1 MNLQTHEHREYH
13 FAIGL
18 LTGAVFGAG
27 LALWLAPR
35 SGSELRKRIGDSAKR
50 LKTRASDQYQQAST
64 RVGEAVGEL
73 TRTGQDVRDD
83 VADRIARG
91 AREVERFAAAAK
103 SDRS

>member
-1 MNLQTHEHREYH
+1 MTLQTREHREYH

-35 SGSELRKRIGDSAKR
+35 SGSELRKRVGESAKR
-50 LKTRASDQYQQAST
+50 LGTRASDQFQHL
-64 RVGEAVGEL
+64 GEAVGEL